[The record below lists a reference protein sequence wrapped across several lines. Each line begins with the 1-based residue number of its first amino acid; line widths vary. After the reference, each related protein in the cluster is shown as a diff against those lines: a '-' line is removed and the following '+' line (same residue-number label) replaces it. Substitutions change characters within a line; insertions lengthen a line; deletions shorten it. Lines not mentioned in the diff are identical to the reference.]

1 MLDTV
6 SLHIPSG
13 SVRSYSVFTVLYDFK
28 VSPSAICVSA
38 AKAVCRN
45 IDIFNKHCILLTNI
59 SQLLKSK
66 TLLALHIKDLWI
78 SFEMLGRFS

>member
-13 SVRSYSVFTVLYDFK
+13 SVRSYSVFTVVLYDFK

-38 AKAVCRN
+38 AKEVCRN
-45 IDIFNKHCILLTNI
+45 IDIFIKIVFCLLT
-59 SQLLKSK
+59 SV
-66 TLLALHIKDLWI
+66 
-78 SFEMLGRFS
+78 SF